1 MLSKLLPVL
10 FLFCLSTFI
19 PGIFPLFPLYED
31 VTSVD
36 WNSDESFQNNS
47 NFQLPHYSS
56 VHFGRKNKRGG
67 GICYILWLLK

>member
-10 FLFCLSTFI
+10 VLFCLSTFA

-36 WNSDESFQNNS
+36 CVT
-47 NFQLPHYSS
+47 S
-56 VHFGRKNKRGG
+56 VKTALVKIGRLDVAQK
-67 GICYILWLLK
+67 IWMEL

>member
-10 FLFCLSTFI
+10 FLFCLGTFV

-36 WNSDESFQNNS
+36 CVT
-47 NFQLPHYSS
+47 S
-56 VHFGRKNKRGG
+56 VKTAV
-67 GICYILWLLK
+67 CYHR

>member
-10 FLFCLSTFI
+10 FLFCLSTFA

-36 WNSDESFQNNS
+36 CVT
-47 NFQLPHYSS
+47 S
-56 VHFGRKNKRGG
+56 VKTAV
-67 GICYILWLLK
+67 CYHT